1 MSENSSLI
9 YEKSD
14 VLWVN
19 PYIINQ
25 QQQQKQKQQQNQQIH
40 FVSRNGKM
48 WIIRTNMEDV
58 EQYDTM
64 FTCVQEKVL

>member
-1 MSENSSLI
+1 MSVNSLLI

-40 FVSRNGKM
+40 FVNRNGKM
-48 WIIRTNMEDV
+48 CGKWTTCHTTME
-58 EQYDTM
+58 
-64 FTCVQEKVL
+64 